1 MAAQRIISTEK
12 TILDKDDM
20 DGAGSAAG
28 TKSNIAPAVPTYV

>member
-1 MAAQRIISTEK
+1 MATQRIISTEK

-20 DGAGSAAG
+20 DGSSSAAG